1 MLPFCGWDQISNG
14 AKRRMIEICEGGSS
28 KNTARTTNTWM
39 TVWRNWCKAR
49 STNVSIDSYDP
60 VEYDGLLTRFYA
72 EIWKRDGSEYGP
84 EWYKLPLRD
93 TWGRRTIQWAL
104 LIDESSTDPKKFW
117 TAKQNDFGAK
127 GKENVPTRLKGT
139 TKRKKSLL
147 ETWLLRR
154 PHWDCSDQCE
164 L

>member
-1 MLPFCGWDQISNG
+1 
-14 AKRRMIEICEGGSS
+14 MIEICEGGSS

-84 EWYKLPLRD
+84 ESLRVIQASLERYLRQKNYPVSIIN
-93 TWGRRTIQWAL
+93 RREFHKSQETL
-104 LIDESSTDPKKFW
+104 DC
-117 TAKQNDFGAK
+117 K
-127 GKENVPTRLKGT
+127 GKR
-139 TKRKKSLL
+139 
-147 ETWLLRR
+147 LRR
-154 PHWDCSDQCE
+154 EGKGKCPNKAQGYNQTKEEPFGDMAIE
-164 L
+164 ATILGLL